1 MNKWFDINNTNH
13 LIILK
18 WLTEQQNCREHRKR
32 REPTPA
38 EMLEEEA
45 HNQSKN
51 TAVNAE
57 YPPRSNNKT
66 LDDEARRQKRHRP

>member
-1 MNKWFDINNTNH
+1 MNKWLDINNTNQ

-32 REPTPA
+32 RELAPT
-38 EMLEEEA
+38 EILEEEA
-45 HNQSKN
+45 CDQPKN

-57 YPPRSNNKT
+57 YPPRSNDET
-66 LDDEARRQKRHRP
+66 LDNEAHH